1 MKEEK
6 YTQDTA
12 MLLKLLAEWRYKE
25 VVPELFKDLV
35 NRTDKVLGVKK

>member
-1 MKEEK
+1 MKDEK
-6 YTQDTA
+6 SMQDTA

-25 VVPELFKDLV
+25 VVPELFKDLC